1 MAGQQ
6 EVNLEPKFLI
16 LSNLNVFL
24 GSLHLEEPEDL
35 KPNNDESEEEY
46 VAVDGDD
53 EDEDD
58 DIENKKDA
66 MITFNSS
73 NKRQFAN
80 FSVLSLLA
88 RKCPDK
94 EKEKKSPVEIFPKKE
109 ILFPSSGEDVAEE
122 RVKTDEAEQSAQVG
136 KGKL

>member
-1 MAGQQ
+1 MKGQQ
-6 EVNLEPKFLI
+6 ELNLEPKFLI

-24 GSLHLEEPEDL
+24 GSIHLEEPEDP

-46 VAVDGDD
+46 VAVDG

-58 DIENKKDA
+58 DIESKKDA

-94 EKEKKSPVEIFPKKE
+94 EKEKKSPVEIFTKKE
-109 ILFPSSGEDVAEE
+109 ILFPSSGEDVAKE

-136 KGKL
+136 KGIL

>member
-1 MAGQQ
+1 M
-6 EVNLEPKFLI
+6 NPTFHI
-16 LSNLNVFL
+16 LSNSNILL
-24 GSLHLEEPEDL
+24 GSIQLEEPEDT
-35 KPNNDESEEEY
+35 KPNNDESDEEY
-46 VAVDGDD
+46 LAVDGDD

-58 DIENKKDA
+58 DIESKKDA
-66 MITFNSS
+66 MISFNSS

-94 EKEKKSPVEIFPKKE
+94 EKEKQSPAEIFPKKE
-109 ILFPSSGEDVAEE
+109 ILFSSSGEDLTEE
-122 RVKTDEAEQSAQVG
+122 RVKTDEAQQSAQVG